1 MAKTNPIGVRFDEE
15 LLNKLKEADIA
26 KTPQKA
32 LNVYEKSYVELLGL
46 KIEENDKPENKKRI
60 IKEREGQPTLIEDR
74 VKDTDNDMPEELV
87 NQIIAIQTQPKPS
100 FVPIKNF
107 KSYKQ
112 KQIDELMKTYKS
124 ELPTHAKR

>member
-32 LNVYEKSYVELLGL
+32 LNIYEKSYVELLGL
-46 KIEENDKPENKKRI
+46 KIEENNKPENKKRI
-60 IKEREGQPTLIEDR
+60 IKERKGQQNLVED
-74 VKDTDNDMPEELV
+74 KTKNTDNDMPEELV

-100 FVPIKNF
+100 FVPLKNF

-112 KQIDELMKTYKS
+112 KQIDELMKNYK
-124 ELPTHAKR
+124 KQ

>member
-112 KQIDELMKTYKS
+112 KQIDELMKTYKN
-124 ELPTHAKR
+124 KQQ

>member
-46 KIEENDKPENKKRI
+46 KIEENNKPENKKKI
-60 IKEREGQPTLIEDR
+60 IKEREVQPTLIEDKS
-74 VKDTDNDMPEELV
+74 KDTDNDMPEELV

-100 FVPIKNF
+100 FVPLKNF

-112 KQIDELMKTYKS
+112 KQIDELMKNYK
-124 ELPTHAKR
+124 KQ